1 MPPQAA
7 SASNQSGPSLVL
19 VTHEFYPHRG
29 GIAVYAA
36 EMARAAHELGY
47 QVEVWAPALPAGIDE
62 PNWPFAIRRLP
73 LAGDHSLKSQ
83 WRMARALSQE
93 AERLRNAVLYIPEPG
108 PVLAMLLLQYFDTIR
123 PARLT
128 LTFHGSEIQRLAS
141 RWILRWSTRHLLAK
155 ASRISVVSN
164 YARQLLETHFP
175 AAAPKV
181 VVTPGALRP
190 NLRFSQSSPANLP
203 GAKTIILTV
212 ARLNPRKGQLE
223 VIHALKALP
232 AEQRA
237 TLEYWLVGA
246 HGKENYD
253 TVLNEAAREAGFT
266 VRFLGDIPD
275 AKLGEIYAQADIF
288 AMTSMPHKHSV
299 EGFGLVYLEAGAHGL
314 PVVAH
319 DIGGVPEAV
328 IHDYTGL
335 LVKPG
340 DLAALTAAFAQLL
353 GDASLRRRLGEAGR
367 ARALAR
373 SWQDSAIALF
383 GQRTQ
388 PPST

>member
-1 MPPQAA
+1 MPPPAT
-7 SASNQSGPSLVL
+7 SASLAPGPSLIL

-47 QVEVWAPALPAGIDE
+47 GVEVWAPALPAGVAE
-62 PNWPFAIRRLP
+62 PDWPFAVRRLP
-73 LAGDHSLKSQ
+73 LAGDHSLRSQ
-83 WRMARALSQE
+83 WRMARELS
-93 AERLRNAVLYIPEPG
+93 AHADRLRDAVLYIPEPG
-108 PVLAMLLLQYFDTIR
+108 PLLAMLLLQYFDTIR

-141 RWILRWSTRHLLAK
+141 RWLLRWSTGHLLAK
-155 ASRISVVSN
+155 ASRISVVSR
-164 YARQLLETHFP
+164 YARELLERHFP
-175 AAAPKV
+175 EAADKV
-181 VVTPGALRP
+181 VVTPGALRSH
-190 NLRFSQSSPANLP
+190 LRFRQSSPAALP
-203 GAKTIILTV
+203 GSKTVILTV

-223 VIHALKALP
+223 VITALKALP
-232 AEQRA
+232 ASQRA
-237 TLEYWLVGA
+237 SLEYWLVGA

-253 TVLNEAAREAGFT
+253 QLLAEAAAGADFP

-275 AKLGEIYAQADIF
+275 EKLGEIYAQADLF

-314 PVVAH
+314 PIVAH
-319 DIGGVPEAV
+319 AIGGVPEAV

-335 LVKPG
+335 LVAPG
-340 DLAALTAAFAQLL
+340 DTAALTAAFARLL
-353 GDASLRRRLGEAGR
+353 NDSALRRQFGEAGR

-383 GQRTQ
+383 GQRAA
-388 PPST
+388 PRST

>member
-1 MPPQAA
+1 MPPPAT
-7 SASNQSGPSLVL
+7 SASLAPGPSLIL

-47 QVEVWAPALPAGIDE
+47 GVEVWAPALPAGVAE
-62 PNWPFAIRRLP
+62 PDWPFAVRRLP
-73 LAGDHSLKSQ
+73 LAGDHSLRSQ
-83 WRMARALSQE
+83 WRMARELS
-93 AERLRNAVLYIPEPG
+93 AHADRLRDAVLYIPEPG
-108 PVLAMLLLQYFDTIR
+108 PLLAMLLLQYFDTIR

-141 RWILRWSTRHLLAK
+141 RWLLRWSTGHLLAK
-155 ASRISVVSN
+155 ASRISVVSR
-164 YARQLLETHFP
+164 YARELLERHFP
-175 AAAPKV
+175 EAADKV
-181 VVTPGALRP
+181 VVTPGALRSH
-190 NLRFSQSSPANLP
+190 LRFRQSSPAALP
-203 GAKTIILTV
+203 GSKTVILTV

-223 VIHALKALP
+223 VITALKALP
-232 AEQRA
+232 ASQRA
-237 TLEYWLVGA
+237 SLEYWLVGA

-253 TVLNEAAREAGFT
+253 HLLAEAAAGADFP

-275 AKLGEIYAQADIF
+275 EKLGEVYAQADLF

-314 PVVAH
+314 PIVAH
-319 DIGGVPEAV
+319 AIGGVPEAV

-335 LVKPG
+335 LVAPG
-340 DLAALTAAFAQLL
+340 DTAALTAAFARLL
-353 GDASLRRRLGEAGR
+353 NDSALRRQFGEAGR

-383 GQRTQ
+383 GQRAA
-388 PPST
+388 PRST